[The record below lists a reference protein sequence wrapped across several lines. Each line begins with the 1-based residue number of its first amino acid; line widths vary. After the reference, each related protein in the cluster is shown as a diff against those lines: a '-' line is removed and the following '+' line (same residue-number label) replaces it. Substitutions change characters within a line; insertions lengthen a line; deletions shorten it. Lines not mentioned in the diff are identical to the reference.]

1 MHRTLLTSKASQL
14 LIIAI
19 VLMAV
24 FCISYL
30 PYKASAQTTAT
41 TAALENPIGESN
53 PYIIIG
59 KIVNVVLGI
68 VGILALIQFIRAGL
82 SLLTAGGNP
91 EKVKSGWKRML
102 WTAVGMLVI
111 FSSAILTNFVL
122 NTATKIAAS

>member
-102 WTAVGMLVI
+102 WTAIGMLVI

-122 NTATKIAAS
+122 NTATKIAAP